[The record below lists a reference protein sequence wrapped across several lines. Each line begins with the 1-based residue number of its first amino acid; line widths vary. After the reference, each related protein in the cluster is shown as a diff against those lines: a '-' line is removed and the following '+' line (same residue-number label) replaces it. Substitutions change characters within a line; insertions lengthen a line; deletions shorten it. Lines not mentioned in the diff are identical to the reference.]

1 MNFLSPMFLIAG
13 GLLVSLP
20 IVIHL
25 LNRRRH
31 KTVEWA
37 AMRYLL
43 AAVRQNRRRMQFES
57 WLLLLLRCLAIGL
70 LAFAMARPLGCG
82 SNAGGA
88 DALVEGLH
96 VLVIDDSLSMRQRA
110 GDGSTLLQESLR
122 DAGELLD
129 RLEPGRH
136 RVAIIRAGA
145 PARMILE
152 PTSDL
157 EVARRS
163 VSRIEATFDG
173 NDLVGALRLAE
184 ASARAAADMPNRSV
198 HLWTDRSRGSLPT
211 ESAALREAGRAVGD
225 VARVRVIDMGRAD
238 ASNRAVVGVGVSE
251 PMVKLGFP
259 AELAADVIEINAGD
273 AGSGRSMIYQVDGRE
288 VGRSSFPEA
297 GSTPVR
303 RLMALSDVSRSG
315 PVVVSAAIDGTDDL
329 PEDDSRSSV
338 IDVAGGL
345 AVLIVEGRSG
355 GGALGGSGAF
365 LRIALAPTVEGSGG
379 RATSYVAPEVISDAE
394 LTGRALAGY
403 RVVMLAGVGV
413 IDLETARQLARFVE
427 EGGSL
432 VMFMGEPVRGEVYNQ
447 TLGAVGLLPGELV
460 TRVDALTGQTGSDE
474 HATADA
480 TAGTTFDF
488 DPRSPHPV
496 LAAFANYPRS
506 GLDAATISTWW
517 RIAIDEKKNVDRIL
531 SFKSGSVMKSARDA
545 DVGADGGSGDAAIM
559 MHRLGAGRVMTVAT
573 SADAEWSTLVARP
586 AYVTLVHELLGAV
599 VGQASDWM
607 NRRVGETLR
616 LPQQWSGIAGE
627 IRLVDPQ
634 GARRVLARD
643 AEGRLE
649 AVRVDRPGVWV
660 IETDANDTA
669 EGTEASKRM
678 PVAVVIDP
686 RESDLA
692 LVDRSGYAEAVG
704 LSPVE
709 WTTIRAEVDGSNQ
722 PADDASTASSTGSEA
737 SNAGEKEWTWG
748 VLFALLLVL
757 LGETFLAERS
767 SRGAIPG
774 AVNRANRSVREAR
787 PSIGGGR

>member
-13 GLLVSLP
+13 GLLVLLP

-25 LNRRRH
+25 LNRRRY

-43 AAVRQNRRRMQFES
+43 AAVRQNRRRMRFES

-82 SNAGGA
+82 SNPGA
-88 DALVEGLH
+88 ADELVEGLH
-96 VLVIDDSLSMRQRA
+96 VLVIDDSLSMRQRER
-110 GDGSTLLQESLR
+110 DGSTLLQSALA
-122 DAGELLD
+122 DAEELLN

-136 RVAIIRAGA
+136 RVAIVRAGT
-145 PARMILE
+145 PARVVLE
-152 PTSDL
+152 QTSDL

-163 VSRIEATFDG
+163 LTRIEATFDA
-173 NDLVGALRLAE
+173 NDLAGAVRLAE
-184 ASARAAADMPNRSV
+184 VTARAAVDMPNRTV
-198 HLWTDRSRGSLPT
+198 HVWTDRSRGSLPT
-211 ESAALREAGRAVGD
+211 DNAALREAGRALGE
-225 VARVRVIDMGRAD
+225 VARLRVIDMGRVD
-238 ASNRAVVGVGVSE
+238 AANRAVVGVGVSE

-259 AELAADVIEINAGD
+259 AELAADVVGINAG
-273 AGSGRSMIYQVDGRE
+273 SGESNRSMIYQVDGRE
-288 VGRSSFPEA
+288 VGRSPFPEA

-315 PVVVSAAIDGTDDL
+315 PIVVSATIDGTDDL
-329 PEDDSRSSV
+329 PEDDTRASV

-365 LRIALAPTVEGSGG
+365 LRIALAPTVEGTAG
-379 RATSYVAPEVISDAE
+379 RGTSYVAPEVISDAE
-394 LTGRALAGY
+394 LTGRSLAGY
-403 RVVMLAGVGV
+403 RVVVLAGVGV
-413 IDLETARQLARFVE
+413 IDVETAQQLARFVE
-427 EGGSL
+427 DGGSL
-432 VMFMGEPVRGEVYNQ
+432 LIFMGEAVRGEIYNQ
-447 TLGAVGLLPGELV
+447 TLGTLGLLPGELV
-460 TRVDALTGQTGSDE
+460 TRVDAQVERSG
-474 HATADA
+474 
-480 TAGTTFDF
+480 AGEIASSGATFDF

-531 SFKSGSVMKSARDA
+531 SFESGASGEGADDA
-545 DVGADGGSGDAAIM
+545 DRTGDAAIM

-634 GARRVLARD
+634 GQRRVLTRD

-649 AVRVDRPGVWV
+649 SVRVERPGVWM
-660 IETDANDTA
+660 IETDSDEGAANADA
-669 EGTEASKRM
+669 PRRM
-678 PVAVVIDP
+678 PVAVVSDP
-686 RESDLA
+686 RESDVA
-692 LVDRSGYAEAVG
+692 IVDRAGFAESLGVT
-704 LSPVE
+704 SIE
-709 WTTIRAEVDGSNQ
+709 WATIE
-722 PADDASTASSTGSEA
+722 PADGRIDQPTNESPATTTADADEA
-737 SNAGEKEWTWG
+737 RRGDREWTWG
-748 VLFALLLVL
+748 VLLALLLVL

-767 SRGAIPG
+767 SRGAMSGSNGRGNGNVRG
-774 AVNRANRSVREAR
+774 ARA
-787 PSIGGGR
+787 SIGGGR